1 MYVCVTVMCVRAQ
14 YLDVL
19 SSEIIEKN
27 LYKIYFARKNVEI
40 LWLEVSILL
49 LFPRFFEYCETG
61 PSVWHFFLQYIL
73 LFVHELADNVSDM
86 EPT

>member
-27 LYKIYFARKNVEI
+27 LYKIYFAR
-40 LWLEVSILL
+40 
-49 LFPRFFEYCETG
+49 
-61 PSVWHFFLQYIL
+61 
-73 LFVHELADNVSDM
+73 
-86 EPT
+86 